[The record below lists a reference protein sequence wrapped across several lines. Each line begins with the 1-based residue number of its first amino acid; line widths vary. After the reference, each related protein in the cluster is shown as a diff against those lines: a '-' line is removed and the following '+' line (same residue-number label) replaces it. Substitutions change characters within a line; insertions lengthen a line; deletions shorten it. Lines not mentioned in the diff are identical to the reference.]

1 MRLPSFRL
9 CRPAAFGLPDKDDY
23 DDEGDCD
30 DDYDDDGDCDDDYDD
45 NGDGDDDFLNR
56 LHVHL
61 LARKALR
68 HDQFSFV

>member
-9 CRPAAFGLPDKDDY
+9 CRLAAFGLPD
-23 DDEGDCD
+23 E

-61 LARKALR
+61 LARKDLR

>member
-9 CRPAAFGLPDKDDY
+9 CRPAAFALPDKDDY
-23 DDEGDCD
+23 DR
-30 DDYDDDGDCDDDYDD
+30 DGDCDDDYDD

-61 LARKALR
+61 LARKAVLR
-68 HDQFSFV
+68 HNQFSFV